1 MSTLY
6 REAASVVRYKE
17 RVVMSR
23 KNRKKPVAPAARL
36 PVSQAKPQ
44 PASGTFSH
52 GVAEW
57 TFNFIILIFATAT
70 IAQPFVIPTSS
81 MEDNLLVG
89 DHLIVDRMAYAP
101 AGPLS
106 RHLLPYEP
114 VKRGDIIVF
123 RYPLNIKEDYIKRV
137 IGVPGDRIRLVDKQ
151 VYLNGKKLVEPY
163 KIHKTSFIDSYRD
176 NFPGPPNIG
185 LPPSA
190 MDMLEHHVVNG
201 EVVVPPDHYFAM
213 GDNRDNSADSRYWG
227 FVPAENI
234 KGKPLL
240 IYWSYEAS
248 TEDLVD
254 FTIGHFVDL
263 VQHFF
268 TKTRWRRTFMLI
280 RGYPIG

>member
-1 MSTLY
+1 M
-6 REAASVVRYKE
+6 RYKE
-17 RVVMSR
+17 RGFMSR
-23 KNRKKPVAPAARL
+23 KNRKKPAVTDVRPLASPAKGKPAP
-36 PVSQAKPQ
+36 
-44 PASGTFSH
+44 GGGSH
-52 GVAEW
+52 SIAEW
-57 TFNFIILIFATAT
+57 TFNFIILIFATST

-101 AGPLS
+101 AGRFS
-106 RHLLPYEP
+106 RQLLPYQP

-137 IGVPGDRIRLVDKQ
+137 IGVPGDRVRLVNKQ
-151 VYLNGKKLVEPY
+151 VYLNGRKLDEPY
-163 KIHKTSFIDSYRD
+163 KIHKASYMDSYRD
-176 NFPGPPNIG
+176 NFPATPNIG

-190 MDMLEHHVVNG
+190 LDMLEHHVVNG
-201 EVVVPPDHYFAM
+201 EVVVPTGYYFAM

-254 FTIGHFVDL
+254 FTVGHFVDL

-268 TKTRWRRTFMLI
+268 TKTRWSRTFMLI
-280 RGYPIG
+280 HGYPIG

>member
-1 MSTLY
+1 
-6 REAASVVRYKE
+6 
-17 RVVMSR
+17 MSR
-23 KNRKKPVAPAARL
+23 KNRKKPAAPPARV
-36 PVSQAKPQ
+36 PVPHAKSK

-52 GVAEW
+52 SIAEW
-57 TFNFIILIFATAT
+57 TFNFIILIFATGT

-101 AGPLS
+101 AGRFS

-137 IGVPGDRIRLVDKQ
+137 IGVPGDRIHLVNKQ
-151 VYLNGKKLVEPY
+151 VYLNGKKLDEPY
-163 KIHKTSFIDSYRD
+163 KYHKTSYIDSYRD
-176 NFPGPPNIG
+176 NFPSTPNVG

-190 MDMLEHHVVNG
+190 MDMLKHHVVNG
-201 EVVVPPDHYFAM
+201 EVLVPSGHYFAM
-213 GDNRDNSADSRYWG
+213 GDNRDNSADSRYVG
-227 FVPAENI
+227 FVPGDNI

-240 IYWSYEAS
+240 IYCSYEAS

-263 VQHFF
+263 AQHFF

-280 RGYPIG
+280 HGYPIG

>member
-1 MSTLY
+1 
-6 REAASVVRYKE
+6 
-17 RVVMSR
+17 MSR
-23 KNRKKPVAPAARL
+23 KNRKKQTTTAPLAA
-36 PVSQAKPQ
+36 PSPK
-44 PASGTFSH
+44 SGHRSDAFSR
-52 GVAEW
+52 GIAEW
-57 TFNFIILIFATAT
+57 TFNFIILIFATGT

-101 AGPLS
+101 AGRLTG
-106 RHLLPYEP
+106 HLLPYDP

-123 RYPLNIKEDYIKRV
+123 RYPLNIKEDYVKRV
-137 IGVPGDRIRLVDKQ
+137 IGVAGDRIRLVNKQ
-151 VYLNGKKLVEPY
+151 VYLNGKELNEPY
-163 KIHKTSFIDSYRD
+163 KIHKSSFANAYRD
-176 NFPGPPNIG
+176 NFPATPDVN

-190 MDMLEHHVVNG
+190 LDMLEHHVVNG
-201 EVVVPPDHYFAM
+201 EVVVPPGYYFAM

-227 FVPAENI
+227 FVPRENI

-240 IYWSYEAS
+240 VYWSYDAP

-268 TKTRWRRTFMLI
+268 TKTRWNRTFMLI
-280 RGYPIG
+280 HGYPR

>member
-1 MSTLY
+1 
-6 REAASVVRYKE
+6 
-17 RVVMSR
+17 MSR
-23 KNRKKPVAPAARL
+23 KNRKKPAAPAARV
-36 PVSQAKPQ
+36 PVPHANTKPA
-44 PASGTFSH
+44 PGTLSH
-52 GVAEW
+52 SIAEW
-57 TFNFIILIFATAT
+57 TFNFIILIFATGT

-101 AGPLS
+101 AGRLS

-123 RYPLNIKEDYIKRV
+123 RYPLNIKEDYIKRA
-137 IGVPGDRIRLVDKQ
+137 IGVPGDRIRLVNKQ
-151 VYLNGKKLVEPY
+151 VYLNGKKLDEPY
-163 KIHKTSFIDSYRD
+163 KYHKTSYIDSYRD
-176 NFPGPPNIG
+176 NFPGTPNIG

-190 MDMLEHHVVNG
+190 VDMLEHHVVNG
-201 EVVVPPDHYFAM
+201 EVVVPPGHYFAM

-234 KGKPLL
+234 KGKPLM

-280 RGYPIG
+280 HGYPIG